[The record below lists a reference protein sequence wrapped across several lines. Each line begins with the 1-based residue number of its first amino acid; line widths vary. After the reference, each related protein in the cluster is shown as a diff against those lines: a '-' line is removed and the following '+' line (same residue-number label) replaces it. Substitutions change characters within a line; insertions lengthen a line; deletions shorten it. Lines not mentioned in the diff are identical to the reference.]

1 MSAPPRSP
9 HGSRVPGWYEPADLT
24 KPEAGVPTLAEVEV
38 PAELR
43 AEIEAYVSRY
53 PDRRSAILPALK
65 AAQRHHGWCSPLAI
79 EQVAAVLGVTP
90 AELQAVATFY
100 DMLET
105 EPKPRRR
112 HDIYVCTNISCSLR
126 GADRLY
132 QALLEAAEGREELNV
147 RSFECLGACELA
159 PMVSVDGNYI
169 GPLQEGQA
177 AELIDRLLAGEE
189 PFPELSLARRPCADP
204 AAREEAGELSKPPK
218 LLLAG
223 IDREG
228 LATLAGYKARG
239 GYESLAKARSMAP
252 EEVLAE
258 LEASGLR
265 GRGGAG
271 AGHLQ
276 GQGTDPEVP
285 PHVERGDCHRLPR
298 RRDRAGLHLHPRRVP
313 APGRCPRAGPGGS
326 KGGGA
331 GRRPWLGGQALDR
344 PPPRRRRLHL
354 RRGDRP
360 PGLPGGQ
367 AGQPPPEAPLPRRQG
382 PLPGADADQQRRDP
396 CHGAGDHQAG
406 RQAVRLAGHRD
417 LNRHEDRLGLRP
429 RSATRQLRDRARHPG
444 PGDHLRS
451 CRRPAGGKEGEVL
464 VPGRLLRTG
473 AHRGGA

>member
-169 GPLQEGQA
+169 GPLRAGGGRRALQA
-177 AELIDRLLAGEE
+177 AKASLGGDRPGGACHACRLQG
-189 PFPELSLARRPCADP
+189 PRRLRVACQGKVD
-204 AAREEAGELSKPPK
+204 G
-218 LLLAG
+218 
-223 IDREG
+223 
-228 LATLAGYKARG
+228 ARG
-239 GYESLAKARSMAP
+239 GA
-252 EEVLAE
+252 
-258 LEASGLR
+258 
-265 GRGGAG
+265 
-271 AGHLQ
+271 
-276 GQGTDPEVP
+276 
-285 PHVERGDCHRLPR
+285 C
-298 RRDRAGLHLHPRRVP
+298 RA
-313 APGRCPRAGPGGS
+313 
-326 KGGGA
+326 
-331 GRRPWLGGQALDR
+331 
-344 PPPRRRRLHL
+344 
-354 RRGDRP
+354 
-360 PGLPGGQ
+360 
-367 AGQPPPEAPLPRRQG
+367 
-382 PLPGADADQQRRDP
+382 
-396 CHGAGDHQAG
+396 
-406 RQAVRLAGHRD
+406 
-417 LNRHEDRLGLRP
+417 
-429 RSATRQLRDRARHPG
+429 
-444 PGDHLRS
+444 
-451 CRRPAGGKEGEVL
+451 
-464 VPGRLLRTG
+464 
-473 AHRGGA
+473 